1 MSTKWTKERR
11 LAHGLK
17 IRRAFAKKRTVV
29 AANTEAF
36 GTAQLKAEGA
46 AIKYDQMLGDES
58 LGTIEAITLLIQYRD
73 GSLEAKRVI

>member
-17 IRRAFAKKRTVV
+17 IRQMLAKKRV
-29 AANTEAF
+29 AANAEPF
-36 GTAQLKAEGA
+36 GLAQTKAEGST
-46 AIKYDQMLGDES
+46 IKYDQMLGDES
-58 LGTIEAITLLIQYRD
+58 LGTIEAITMLIQYRD